1 MFHSRMKFKHG
12 NLMGRKAGIQ
22 MVLIRSGGQG
32 ILDDMLGN
40 LTAKKLN
47 EILEERVSLTTL
59 IILRESFKLNLGT
72 NGILGLLVEISL
84 SRIQNLDLSGEKNQ
98 AG

>member
-1 MFHSRMKFKHG
+1 MKFEHG

-22 MVLIRSGGQG
+22 MVLIRSSGQG

-47 EILEERVSLTTL
+47 ESLKERVSLTTL

-84 SRIQNLDLSGEKNQ
+84 SRIQNLYLSGEKNQ
-98 AG
+98 AGQIKE